1 MRTDIATLLKKVGPT
16 LSSKIVDELV
26 NTGISRETARKQV
39 SRSSGT
45 VRRLQGIQFPNR
57 ERFLFLEDQFGKQ
70 IFKST
75 LSASLK
81 QGNTSYGRALT
92 GLESRGGAV
101 PVGHFAIAGGLPVEN
116 TKGQLLATL
125 ILS

>member
-1 MRTDIATLLKKVGPT
+1 MRIDVATLLKKLGPT
-16 LSSKIVDELV
+16 LSSRIVDELE

-70 IFKST
+70 SFKAT

-81 QGNTSYGRALT
+81 QSNTSYGRVLAA
-92 GLESRGGAV
+92 LESRGGAV
-101 PVGHFAIAGGLPVEN
+101 PLGHFAIAGGLP
-116 TKGQLLATL
+116 
-125 ILS
+125 